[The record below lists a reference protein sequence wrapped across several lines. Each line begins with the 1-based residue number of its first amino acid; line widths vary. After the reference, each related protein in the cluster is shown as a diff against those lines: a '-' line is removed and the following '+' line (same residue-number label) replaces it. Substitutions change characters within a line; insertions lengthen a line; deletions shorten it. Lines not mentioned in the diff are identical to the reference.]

1 MDSGDDHGPS
11 IWWWAFGYFAAYAPY
26 SALTKALSSGRLG
39 PRLDGFVVL
48 PIAVIASTLG
58 MGAFLVAT
66 GWWRSATRVSIAGR
80 ALPTPTRRTLLS
92 GACTS
97 MILVTT
103 TLAYTFEGVSIV
115 FAMLLMRGGVLVIAP
130 IVDAL
135 SGRKVQARSWVAL
148 GLTLASLLV
157 AFAERGGF
165 ALPVAAAVDIAL
177 YLASYFVRLRLMS
190 GAAKSARLED
200 NRRFFVEEQLVA
212 SPLSLA
218 VLALWALSGLGG
230 ATSADLRHGFVSL
243 WSSAAALWLLLIG
256 TLSQL
261 TGVFGGLILLDR
273 RENTFCVPVNRASSV
288 LAGVLGSLSLWALGA
303 GRLLSPHELV
313 GAGLIIAAIVVLSL
327 PKRSAPALHGSK
339 VIPTVTAAPATTPP
353 SE

>member
-1 MDSGDDHGPS
+1 MKEGDERGPS

-26 SALTKALSSGRLG
+26 SALTKALSSGKLG

-48 PIAVIASTLG
+48 PLTVLASTVG
-58 MGAFLVAT
+58 MGVFLLAT
-66 GWWRSATRVSIAGR
+66 GWWRSATQVTLAGLT
-80 ALPTPTRRTLLS
+80 LPTPTRRTLIS

-97 MILVTT
+97 VILVTT

-115 FAMLLMRGGVLVIAP
+115 FAMLLMRGGVLIIAP
-130 IVDAL
+130 VVDAL
-135 SGRKVQARSWVAL
+135 SGRSVQGRSWVAL
-148 GLTLASLLV
+148 GLTFAALVV

-165 ALPVAAAVDIAL
+165 ALPFAAAVDIAL

-190 GAAKSARLED
+190 GSAKSTRDDD

-212 SPLSLA
+212 SPLSLL
-218 VLALWALSGLGG
+218 VLSLWGLTGAGG
-230 ATSADLRHGFVSL
+230 ATGADLARGFSL
-243 WSSAAALWLLLIG
+243 MGLSATALWLFVIG

-288 LAGVLGSLSLWALGA
+288 LAGVVATVTLWALGA
-303 GRLLSPHELV
+303 GRAPSTYELV
-313 GAGLIIAAIVVLSL
+313 GAGLIVTAIVVLSM
-327 PKRSAPALHGSK
+327 PKKKG
-339 VIPTVTAAPATTPP
+339 
-353 SE
+353 

>member
-1 MDSGDDHGPS
+1 MRSLSQDCYRGGMDGGEDHGPS

-48 PIAVIASTLG
+48 PIAVIASTVG
-58 MGAFLVAT
+58 MGIFLAAT
-66 GWWRSATRVSIAGR
+66 GWWRAATRFTLAGR
-80 ALPTPTRRTLLS
+80 SLPTPTRRTVVS

-97 MILVTT
+97 AILVTT

-115 FAMLLMRGGVLVIAP
+115 FAMLLMRGGVLIIAP

-135 SGRKVQARSWVAL
+135 SGRRVQARSWVAL
-148 GLTLASLLV
+148 GLTLAALVV

-165 ALPVAAAVDIAL
+165 ALPTAAALDIAL

-190 GAAKSARLED
+190 GAAKSARHDD

-218 VLALWALSGLGG
+218 VLALWAMSGAGG
-230 ATSADLRHGFVSL
+230 ATGADLREGFVGL
-243 WSSAAALWLLLIG
+243 WGSAAALWLLLIG

-261 TGVFGGLILLDR
+261 TGIFGGLILLDR

-288 LAGVLGSLSLWALGA
+288 LAGVVGSVTLWALGV
-303 GRLLSPHELV
+303 GRMPSTHELV
-313 GAGLIIAAIVVLSL
+313 GAALIVAAIVVLSM
-327 PKRSAPALHGSK
+327 PARAPAR
-339 VIPTVTAAPATTPP
+339 A
-353 SE
+353 